1 MKEDLARF
9 SVAIQKDLLDELDML
24 VKRRGRGANRSEVI
38 RDLVREAVEREILD
52 SPEAS
57 VIGTLTI
64 MYNHHANDLTERL
77 HDVQH
82 DYCPNIV
89 STTHV
94 HVDAHTCLE
103 VIILRGKNETV
114 QMIANRILGTKGV
127 RHGKLV
133 VTSVEE

>member
-114 QMIANRILGTKGV
+114 QQIANRILGTKGV

>member
-24 VKRRGRGANRSEVI
+24 VKKRGGGANRSEVI

-82 DYCPNIV
+82 DYCPSIV